1 MLRHPARSILAA
13 LGLAAMLAGCGSIGS
28 HVPGVL
34 GGEPADTP
42 ARPATA
48 YSYPAVHDMPPPRAD
63 APMSDEQQA
72 QMEKELTSAREK
84 QEAAVKAEA
93 VADAAQNS
101 PAPAPKKPPPKK
113 TARKKP
119 PASASRGEATGTTTN
134 P

>member
-1 MLRHPARSILAA
+1 MLRYPTRSVLAA
-13 LGLAAMLAGCGSIGS
+13 LSLAVTLAGCGTVVDAIPQA
-28 HVPGVL
+28 V
-34 GGEPADTP
+34 GGEPAATP

-72 QMEKELTSAREK
+72 QMEKELIGAREK
-84 QEAAVKAEA
+84 QEAAAKAEA
-93 VADAAQNS
+93 AADAAQNS
-101 PAPAPKKPPPKK
+101 AAPAPKKPPLKK
-113 TARKKP
+113 TAKKKP

>member
-1 MLRHPARSILAA
+1 MLRHPARSVLAA
-13 LGLAAMLAGCGSIGS
+13 LGLAVMLAGCGTVVDAIPRA
-28 HVPGVL
+28 V

-63 APMSDEQQA
+63 APMTDEQQA
-72 QMEKELTSAREK
+72 QMEKELISAREK

-93 VADAAQNS
+93 AADAAQNA
-101 PAPAPKKPPPKK
+101 PAPA
-113 TARKKP
+113 TKKP
-119 PASASRGEATGTTTN
+119 PAGASRGEATGTTTK